1 VEAVT
6 LWFRVLSLVI
16 GVALLSKAATALFAR
31 RRFYAER
38 QRQYASASQPPN
50 LLVAPAVILAVTS
63 AAWYA
68 TIFQYRPWGWVVTG
82 SLTALSC
89 LSLDHVFRWERHR
102 QRMLKVVSSQ
112 NVWQVD
118 CLLLLAGTAFVVLAL
133 LVY

>member
-1 VEAVT
+1 MV
-6 LWFRVLSLVI
+6 
-16 GVALLSKAATALFAR
+16 
-31 RRFYAER
+31 
-38 QRQYASASQPPN
+38 
-50 LLVAPAVILAVTS
+50 
-63 AAWYA
+63 A